1 MHVARGLS
9 GGGDMSEHTPGPW
22 DAYPPD
28 QGCAPFPYCTI
39 ASADGHVIA
48 GVRLTDVFSHPLPY
62 EANARLIASAPEMLS
77 ALKASIKLAD
87 RNEWK
92 KGAGGKVPRT
102 PKCQAVYDQCVAA
115 IKKAEGI

>member
-1 MHVARGLS
+1 MADYCDWSLQTDAAGAFLLFCH
-9 GGGDMSEHTPGPW
+9 HPG
-22 DAYPPD
+22 
-28 QGCAPFPYCTI
+28 AP
-39 ASADGHVIA
+39 A
-48 GVRLTDVFSHPLPY
+48 